1 MAAMR
6 KALTLLV
13 IIVVACGQAAEI
25 GSSTTAEPVTAE
37 TPATTNTTVGSQP
50 YEIQDCAAPPVTF
63 SAMCQ
68 VYELVQ
74 QWHVDRPWSSSDLAD
89 VALRS
94 LEEFTSTETEPQPR
108 VLLCAVPN
116 EDFADFCAELA
127 QRVHD
132 EGIAVGP
139 AVDAAVTAM
148 TDLGLDPFSYYVPPD
163 QAGSFRANGLVGGVG
178 LLLDATDAVGS
189 KCAIITTNCPLQI
202 VFVLDDNPAA
212 DAGLQAGDFVVEID
226 GEPVDG
232 QGFTSTAT
240 SMAGDETGTVEIV
253 VEREGGERLTFTIER
268 SELTVP
274 TVSVD
279 VPLPGVGY
287 LRIPDFEDDIPGLVE
302 EALISLSEFGPRTIV
317 IDLRDNPGGFV
328 DASVDVA
335 SEFISGGLVLE
346 SFAPDERLEYTA
358 TEGGLATRERLIV
371 LVNRGTASAA
381 EIVAGAL
388 RDRRDALIVG
398 TNTFG
403 KDAVQIPF
411 SLRNGGE
418 LYVAVARWA
427 TPNGLTVENG
437 GLKPDRELELAS
449 DMSIEEVVQAALDA
463 AS

>member
-1 MAAMR
+1 MR

-13 IIVVACGQAAEI
+13 IIVVACGQAAET
-25 GSSTTAEPVTAE
+25 GSSTTAAPATAA
-37 TPATTNTTVGSQP
+37 TPASTDTTVSSQA
-50 YEIQDCAAPPVTF
+50 YEIQDCTAPPVTF

-94 LEEFTSTETEPQPR
+94 LQEFTSTETEPRPR
-108 VLLCAVPN
+108 VLLCAVPH

-127 QRVHD
+127 QMVND
-132 EGIAVGP
+132 GEIAVGP
-139 AVDAAVTAM
+139 AVEAAVTAM

-189 KCAIITTNCPLQI
+189 KCARITATCPLQI
-202 VFVLDDNPAA
+202 VFVLDDNPGA

-226 GEPVDG
+226 GEPVEG
-232 QGFTSTAT
+232 LGFAATAT
-240 SMAGDETGTVEIV
+240 ALAGDESGSVEIV
-253 VEREGGERLTFTIER
+253 VEREGGERLTITIER

-274 TVSVD
+274 TVSMD
-279 VPLPGVGY
+279 VPRPGVGY
-287 LRIPDFEDDIPGLVE
+287 LRIPDFEDDIPDLVE
-302 EALISLSEFGPRTIV
+302 EALISLSEFKPRTIV

-388 RDRRDALIVG
+388 RDRRDALLVG

-427 TPNGLTVENG
+427 TPNGLTAGNG
-437 GLKPDRELELAS
+437 GLTPDRELELAS

>member
-1 MAAMR
+1 M
-6 KALTLLV
+6 
-13 IIVVACGQAAEI
+13 
-25 GSSTTAEPVTAE
+25 
-37 TPATTNTTVGSQP
+37 
-50 YEIQDCAAPPVTF
+50 
-63 SAMCQ
+63 
-68 VYELVQ
+68 YELVQ
-74 QWHVDRPWSSSDLAD
+74 QWHVDRPWSSSDLAE

-94 LEEFTSTETEPQPR
+94 LEGFAGTETEPRPR

-132 EGIAVGP
+132 GEIAVGP

-189 KCAIITTNCPLQI
+189 KCAMITSNCPLQI
-202 VFVLDDNPAA
+202 VFVLEDNPGA

-226 GEPVDG
+226 GEPVEG
-232 QGFTSTAT
+232 LGFAATAT
-240 SMAGDETGTVEIV
+240 AMAGDETGSVEIV
-253 VEREGGERLTFTIER
+253 VDREGETLSFTIQR

-302 EALISLSEFGPRTIV
+302 DALISLSEFKPRTIV
-317 IDLRDNPGGFV
+317 IDLRDNPGGLV

-418 LYVAVARWA
+418 LYVVVARWA
-427 TPNGLTVENG
+427 TPNGLTAGNG
-437 GLKPDRELELAS
+437 GLTPDRELELTS